1 MASAVL
7 KAGFAKTDLTPAVGL
22 EVPGGFYKLL
32 STGIHDRLWAEAALV
47 SDGRETVAVV
57 GVDLIMVPRDVVDAA
72 RAAIE
77 ERIGIPARN
86 VLIAASHTHNGG
98 PIIECFGSARDEEY
112 RALVAERIANAVVGA
127 HASALEAFVA
137 TGSGHEDSVAFNR
150 RFLMTDGTVKT
161 HPGKVNPDIVRPA
174 GPTDPQVGVIAL
186 RDSDGRLLGCIVN
199 YACHGTTLGGSDLSA
214 DWVHYLRETVRG
226 GAGAPSAGV
235 IFLNG
240 ACGDVTQVDNQSP
253 RPAEFGE
260 HWSRLVGTCVGAEV
274 LKVLARADY
283 RPDAPVAAASEEL
296 QLAIRDLGGSDE
308 DILRRESPDFGLGT
322 GVEDV
327 YAREV
332 ALVRAM
338 KAASPTAPG
347 EVQALR
353 IGDAGMAANPAE
365 YFCAFG
371 LDIKGRSPA
380 PLTMVAELANGYVGY
395 VPTED
400 AFAGGGYE
408 VRTARSSY
416 LAPDAGDRIGDA
428 AVGLLGE
435 LWERE

>member
-1 MASAVL
+1 L
-7 KAGFAKTDLTPAVGL
+7 LQAGFAKTDLTPTVGL
-22 EVPGGFYKLL
+22 EIPGGFHMLL
-32 STGIHDRLWAEAALV
+32 STDIHDRLWAEAAVV
-47 SDGRETVAVV
+47 SDGRETVAIV
-57 GVDLIMVPRDVVDAA
+57 GIDLIMVPRDVVDSA
-72 RAAIE
+72 RATIG
-77 ERIGIPARN
+77 RRTGIPGRN

-112 RALVAERIANAVVGA
+112 RALVAECIADAVVAA
-127 HASALEAFVA
+127 HVSAVEASIAS
-137 TGSGHEDSVAFNR
+137 GSGHEDSVSFNR

-161 HPGKVNPDIVRPA
+161 HPGKVNPDIVEPA
-174 GPTDPQVGVIAL
+174 GPTDPQVGVVAL
-186 RDSDGRLLGCIVN
+186 RDGDSRLLGCIVN
-199 YACHGTTLGGSDLSA
+199 YACHGTAFGGSEISA

-260 HWSRLVGTCVGAEV
+260 QWSRRVGTCVGAEV
-274 LKVLARADY
+274 LKVLARADHL
-283 RPDAPVAAASEEL
+283 PDARVAAASEEL
-296 QLAIRDLGGSDE
+296 QLPIRDLGESDE
-308 DILRRESPDFGLGT
+308 ELLRRESPDFGLGA
-322 GVEDV
+322 GVEEV

-338 KAASPTAPG
+338 KVASPTAPA

-353 IGDAGMAANPAE
+353 IGDAGIAANPAE

-371 LDIKGRSPA
+371 LDIRSRSPA

-416 LAPDAGDRIGDA
+416 LAPDAGARVADA
-428 AVGLLGE
+428 SVGLLGR